1 MGFYLSAMKLQADQA
16 RGPSLTGY
24 GPGWIAIN
32 GDKVMHSMLL
42 SSMGHRQAW
51 GCDGFEQ
58 MGTAQF
64 DCLAD
69 WGAELVLFG
78 SGERLR
84 FPQAQWLSSLY
95 ARRIG
100 VETMDTPAACRTFNF
115 LAAEGRKV
123 VAALL
128 V

>member
-1 MGFYLSAMKLQADQA
+1 
-16 RGPSLTGY
+16 
-24 GPGWIAIN
+24 
-32 GDKVMHSMLL
+32 MHSMLL
-42 SSMGHRQAW
+42 SSMGRRQAW
-51 GCDGFEQ
+51 GCDGFGQ
-58 MGTAQF
+58 LGIAQF

-84 FPQAQWLSSLY
+84 FPPAQWLCGLY

-100 VETMDTPAACRTFNF
+100 VETMDTPADCRTFNF

>member
-1 MGFYLSAMKLQADQA
+1 MKLQPDQSQ
-16 RGPSLTGY
+16 GLSLTAY

-32 GDKVMHSMLL
+32 GEKVSQSMLL
-42 SSMGHRQAW
+42 SSMGHRQFW
-51 GCDGFEQ
+51 GCENFSQLSATQFEP
-58 MGTAQF
+58 
-64 DCLAD
+64 LAD

-78 SGERLR
+78 SGDRLR
-84 FPQAQWLSSLY
+84 FPQAQWLTSLY

-123 VAALL
+123 IAALL

>member
-1 MGFYLSAMKLQADQA
+1 MKLQADPAQ
-16 RGPSLTGY
+16 GPSLTGH

-32 GDKVMHSMLL
+32 GEKVMHSMLL

-51 GCDGFEQ
+51 GCDGFAQ
-58 MGTAQF
+58 LSATQF
-64 DCLAD
+64 DLLAD

-78 SGERLR
+78 SGDRLR
-84 FPQAQWLSSLY
+84 FPQAQWLASLY

-115 LAAEGRKV
+115 LATEGRKV
-123 VAALL
+123 IAALL

>member
-1 MGFYLSAMKLQADQA
+1 
-16 RGPSLTGY
+16 
-24 GPGWIAIN
+24 
-32 GDKVMHSMLL
+32 MHSMLL

-51 GCDGFEQ
+51 GCNGFEQ

-84 FPQAQWLSSLY
+84 FPQAQWLSGLY

-115 LAAEGRKV
+115 LAAEGRKGV
-123 VAALL
+123 PALL

>member
-1 MGFYLSAMKLQADQA
+1 MKLQADQA
-16 RGPSLTGY
+16 QGPSLTGY

-32 GDKVMHSMLL
+32 GEKVAHSMLL
-42 SSMGHRQAW
+42 SSMGHRQTW
-51 GCDGFEQ
+51 GCERFELL
-58 MGTAQF
+58 GAEQF
-64 DCLAD
+64 ECLAD

-84 FPQAQWLSSLY
+84 FPQAQWLASLY

-100 VETMDTPAACRTFNF
+100 VETMDTTAACRTFNF

>member
-1 MGFYLSAMKLQADQA
+1 MKLQADQA
-16 RGPSLTGY
+16 QGPSLTGY

-32 GDKVMHSMLL
+32 GEKVMHSMLL

-51 GCDGFEQ
+51 GCEGFA
-58 MGTAQF
+58 GLGAAQF

-84 FPQAQWLSSLY
+84 FPQAQWLTSLY
-95 ARRIG
+95 AQRIG

>member
-1 MGFYLSAMKLQADQA
+1 MKLQADQA
-16 RGPSLTGY
+16 QGPSLTGY

-32 GDKVMHSMLL
+32 GEKVLHSTLL

-51 GCDGFEQ
+51 GCETFEQ
-58 MGTAQF
+58 MSAAQF
-64 DCLAD
+64 EGLAD

-84 FPQAQWLSSLY
+84 FPQAQWLNTLY

-123 VAALL
+123 IAALL

>member
-1 MGFYLSAMKLQADQA
+1 MKLQADPTQ
-16 RGPSLTGY
+16 GPSLTGY
-24 GPGWIAIN
+24 GSGWIAIN
-32 GDKVMHSMLL
+32 GEKVMHSMLL
-42 SSMGHRQAW
+42 SSMGHRQVW
-51 GCDGFEQ
+51 GCADFSQLNAIQFEP
-58 MGTAQF
+58 
-64 DCLAD
+64 LSH

-78 SGERLR
+78 SGDRLR

-95 ARRIG
+95 ASRIG
-100 VETMDTPAACRTFNF
+100 VETMDTPAACRTFTF

>member
-1 MGFYLSAMKLQADQA
+1 MGCNLYTMKLQADQA
-16 RGPSLTGY
+16 QGISLTGY

-32 GDKVMHSMLL
+32 GEKVMHSMLL
-42 SSMGHRQAW
+42 SSMGHRQNW
-51 GCDGFEQ
+51 GCERFELL
-58 MGTAQF
+58 GAAQF
-64 DCLAD
+64 DGLAD

-84 FPQAQWLSSLY
+84 FPQSQWLTSLY

>member
-1 MGFYLSAMKLQADQA
+1 MKLQADPAQ
-16 RGPSLTGY
+16 GPSLTGY
-24 GPGWIAIN
+24 GPGWIVIN
-32 GDKVMHSMLL
+32 GQKVMHSMLL
-42 SSMGHRQAW
+42 SSMGHHQAW
-51 GCDGFEQ
+51 GCEDFAQ
-58 MGTAQF
+58 LSAPQF
-64 DCLAD
+64 DLLAD

-78 SGERLR
+78 SGDRLR
-84 FPQAQWLSSLY
+84 FPQAQWLANLY

-123 VAALL
+123 IAALL

>member
-1 MGFYLSAMKLQADQA
+1 MGWYLSAMKLQADQA

-32 GDKVMHSMLL
+32 GDKVTHSMLL
-42 SSMGHRQAW
+42 SSMGHQQAW
-51 GCDGFEQ
+51 GCDGFEH

-64 DCLAD
+64 DCFAD

-84 FPQAQWLSSLY
+84 FPQAQWLSALY

-123 VAALL
+123 IAALL